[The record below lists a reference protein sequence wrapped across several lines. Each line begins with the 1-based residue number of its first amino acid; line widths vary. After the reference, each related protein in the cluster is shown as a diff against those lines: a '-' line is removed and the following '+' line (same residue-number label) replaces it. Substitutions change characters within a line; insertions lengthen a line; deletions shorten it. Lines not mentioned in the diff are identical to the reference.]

1 MKHNIT
7 TEKESTT
14 EMHVG
19 VSRGHAAQILRRRRI
34 QKAKDS
40 VKTYVRHKY
49 KNTKY

>member
-1 MKHNIT
+1 MKHDSTNDKDT
-7 TEKESTT
+7 TA

-19 VSRGHAAQILRRRRI
+19 VSRGHAAQILRRRRL